1 MWIIM
6 FKIKDKELK
15 GIYSGLLCGIFGMLL
30 SAYGNAFW
38 GQYPTMI
45 IAFTGL
51 SMILNGEYIEKQ
63 INNNNPIIEI

>member
-1 MWIIM
+1 M
-6 FKIKDKELK
+6 FKIKNKECK

-45 IAFTGL
+45 IAFVGL
-51 SMILNGEYIEKQ
+51 SIILNGEYIEQQ
-63 INNNNPIIEI
+63 INNNNQIIEI